1 MKKKIISLSAA
12 RKLAIHSQLLDSK
25 AKLPKGKQGVAQL
38 IERLGYVQI
47 DTISVVE
54 RSHNHTI
61 WTRCPDYTN
70 EMLHELQANDRRI
83 FEYWGHAASYLPMSD
98 YRYYLPRMRYASD
111 PNEKWE
117 KQRMEKYGHLMRP
130 VFEEIKKNGP
140 MSSRDFEEKPGRKRG
155 GWWDWRPTKVALELL
170 FWRGEI
176 MVTERRNFQKVYDL
190 TERVLPEWVDTT
202 YPDDE
207 ELGRFLVKR
216 ALTSYGIAQEREIRD
231 HLHTPNKELIHKTLS
246 EMLSSGEVITVEV
259 KGFADCT
266 YFTLPEIV
274 TNLNELKRPAAKVH
288 ILSPFDNLIIQR
300 DRINTLFGFDY
311 ALECYTPSDKR
322 VYGYFTLPI
331 LWKDKLVGRLDPKA
345 ERKSK
350 TFAIRN
356 LVFEPGFDDY
366 DRFLQKF
373 VRKLSELARFNSCGD
388 IRIDRVSP
396 KSVKRKIDKLL
407 E

>member
-1 MKKKIISLSAA
+1 MERISLSTA
-12 RKLAIHSQLLDSK
+12 RKWAIHTQLLDGRT
-25 AKLPKGKQGVAQL
+25 KLPKGKQGVSRL
-38 IERLGYVQI
+38 IERLGYIQI

-61 WTRCPDYTN
+61 WTRCPDYTK
-70 EMLHELQANDRRI
+70 EMLHELQANERTI

-117 KQRMEKYGHLMRP
+117 KQRMKKYGHLMKP
-130 VFEEIKKNGP
+130 VFEEIRKNGP
-140 MSSRDFEEKPGRKRG
+140 MSSRDFEERSGRKRG

-176 MVTERRNFQKVYDL
+176 MITERRNFQKVYDL

-216 ALTSYGIAQEREIRD
+216 ALTACGIAQEREIRD
-231 HLHTPNKELIHKTLS
+231 HIYTPNKELIHKTLS
-246 EMLSSGEVITVEV
+246 DMLSSEEVITVEV
-259 KGFADCT
+259 KGLPVCT
-266 YFTLPEIV
+266 FFTLPEV
-274 TNLNELKRPAAKVH
+274 FTSLNELKRPTAKVH

-300 DRINTLFGFDY
+300 DRINTLFDFDY

-331 LWKDKLVGRLDPKA
+331 IWKDKLIGRLDPKA

-350 TFAIRN
+350 NLIIRN
-356 LVFEPGFDDY
+356 LVFESNFDDY
-366 DRFLQKF
+366 DRFLPKF
-373 VRKLSELARFNSCGD
+373 IKKLSELAGFNSCED
-388 IRIDRVSP
+388 IRIEKVSP
-396 KSVKRKIDKLL
+396 KSVKRKLVNLL
-407 E
+407 